1 MHTHTFL
8 GKLLLLVAI
17 GIITISCAPVP
28 APAPAAPAA
37 TSAPAATLAPA
48 ATSAPAG
55 TSAPSGNAPQ
65 VTIWIGEGPEG
76 QAMVAA
82 ADAYN
87 KKFNANIVVQLQG
100 RDTLEEKQ
108 KTALASGSPQPDLQ
122 FILSYD
128 VPSFAAA
135 GFIDPWDTY
144 LKDHPELN
152 WDTDWFSA
160 AKDESMFDGKI
171 YMLSTDITGEEL
183 IYNSELIPTP
193 PKTWDEYLEV
203 AKKFTKS
210 VTPSSPTDYGTA
222 FGGRPA
228 IADES
233 WSIHLWSNGGEILDK
248 DGKVVADSQ
257 TAIDSLTWW
266 VALLRTEKVV
276 PPDVT
281 SWAYPEKQVALQNV
295 KIPMASHFEAGLPIL
310 NDCKQSP
317 LVCGKMKLARN
328 PAGTKG
334 SVTSV
339 QTLGLTLNSKSANKD
354 EAAKFAFWVVSP
366 EGALIYTKAGGT
378 SPRES
383 IFNNADVASERGS
396 WWKDYSAAL
405 SVGHGTIRD
414 AHASELKAILADA
427 VSKAYAGQLAPADAL
442 KQAAAAMRKVLG
454 Q

>member
-1 MHTHTFL
+1 MYRHMFL

-17 GIITISCAPVP
+17 ALIAVGCAG
-28 APAPAAPAA
+28 APAPTSAPPTSAPAA
-37 TSAPAATLAPA
+37 TSAPAPTTAPA
-48 ATSAPAG
+48 ATAA
-55 TSAPSGNAPQ
+55 TAGNAPQ
-65 VTIWIGEGPEG
+65 VTIWIGDGPEG
-76 QAMVAA
+76 TAMTAA
-82 ADAYN
+82 AKAYN
-87 KKFNANIVVQLQG
+87 QEFNANVVVQLQG

-108 KTALASGSPQPDLQ
+108 KTALASGAPQPDLQ

-135 GFIDPWDTY
+135 GFIDPWDPY
-144 LKDHPELN
+144 VKDHPELN
-152 WDTDWFSA
+152 WDKDWFSG
-160 AKDESMFDGKI
+160 AKDESMFQGKI

-183 IYNSELIPTP
+183 IYNSDLIPTP
-193 PKTWDEYLEV
+193 PKTWDEYLAV

-233 WSIHLWSNGGEILDK
+233 WSIHLWSNGGEILDAN
-248 DGKVVADSQ
+248 DQVVVDSPV
-257 TAIDSLTWW
+257 AIQSLTWW

-281 SWAYPEKQVALQNV
+281 TWAYPEKQVALQNI

-339 QTLGLTLNSKSANKD
+339 QTLGLTLNAKSANKD
-354 EAAKFAFWVVSP
+354 AAAKFAFWVVSP

-378 SPRES
+378 SPRIS
-383 IFNNADVASERGS
+383 IFNNADVVASRGA
-396 WWKDYSAAL
+396 WWAAYSDAL
-405 SVGHGTIRD
+405 SVGHGTIRNP
-414 AHASELKAILADA
+414 HASELKAILADA
-427 VSKAYAGQLAPADAL
+427 VSKAYAGQVTPEEAL